1 MPHGRSHAADE
12 PLVGGALREMLDLVV
27 QGDMRQCQL
36 ELVGGEEAAW
46 AVICSSAFS
55 LFTSRTS
62 RRSIEINLSSTEDKR
77 RFIRGTLN

>member
-46 AVICSSAFS
+46 AVICSSAF
-55 LFTSRTS
+55 LFVYFSH
-62 RRSIEINLSSTEDKR
+62 LSQVDR
-77 RFIRGTLN
+77 D